1 MSSTLNVAKEIE
13 QVVPQILQ
21 WRRYLHE
28 NPELSYEEYATADF
42 VYNQLISFGNLVVTR
57 PTKTSVLA
65 VLKGTLPGDCLAFRA
80 DMDALPI
87 QEETDLPFASK
98 VAGVMHACGHDGHTA
113 MLLGAAKILSTLQQS
128 LKGEIRFIFQHAEEL
143 FPGGAKEMVAAGVV
157 DGVDRIIGLHL
168 FSTLPT
174 GKIGICAGP
183 FTANSDTFDIE
194 IIGKGGHSSQPHDS
208 INPILIGSQI
218 TNVLHHIIPQKVNAE
233 ERAVLAVTEF
243 HAGSAKNIIPD
254 RLVIGGS
261 VRTFSQQVRERI
273 AQQIAMQVQHT
284 VAAIGMFVGLA
295 IAVFVSYRKPREY
308 KQLEEDIKD
317 YEQAKLENKK
327 ASLDTKG
334 WIAIVAIFVALGI
347 QLSLSSL
354 VLGALSGIIIMFIG
368 RVVFIKDSEEVVQ
381 NGVKLMG
388 VIAFIMLIA
397 SGYATILKETNA
409 ITELVEAMTGMTGQ
423 SKLITAILL
432 LFIGLLVTM
441 GIGTS
446 FGTIPILA
454 VVFVPLCAAVGFS
467 ALATAALIGTAG
479 ALGDAGSPASDSTL
493 GPTSGLNADG
503 QHNHI
508 WDTCVPTFLH
518 YNIPLFIF
526 GIIAAM
532 VL

>member
-1 MSSTLNVAKEIE
+1 MNAIKIKGGECYMSSTLNVAKEIE

-65 VLKGTLPGDCLAFRA
+65 VLKGTLRGDCLAFRA

-87 QEETDLPFASK
+87 QEEADVPFASK

-183 FTANSDTFDIE
+183 FTANSDTFDLE

-284 VAAIGMFVGLA
+284 VAAHGADYNFTYNDGYSSVINDEQLTAVVEGVIQQHFPSDTILHIGPFMGGEDFSAFLTKVPGVFIAIGAAFDDETLNYPHHHPRFAVNEDSLA
-295 IAVFVSYRKPREY
+295 IGLKLFVH
-308 KQLEEDIKD
+308 
-317 YEQAKLENKK
+317 
-327 ASLDTKG
+327 
-334 WIAIVAIFVALGI
+334 
-347 QLSLSSL
+347 
-354 VLGALSGIIIMFIG
+354 
-368 RVVFIKDSEEVVQ
+368 
-381 NGVKLMG
+381 
-388 VIAFIMLIA
+388 
-397 SGYATILKETNA
+397 
-409 ITELVEAMTGMTGQ
+409 
-423 SKLITAILL
+423 
-432 LFIGLLVTM
+432 
-441 GIGTS
+441 
-446 FGTIPILA
+446 
-454 VVFVPLCAAVGFS
+454 S
-467 ALATAALIGTAG
+467 AL
-479 ALGDAGSPASDSTL
+479 TL
-493 GPTSGLNADG
+493 NS
-503 QHNHI
+503 
-508 WDTCVPTFLH
+508 
-518 YNIPLFIF
+518 
-526 GIIAAM
+526 
-532 VL
+532 